1 MRWKNFRKS
10 KNIEDVRGQTSRSGG
25 FRMPRGLG
33 GGGFGGGSS
42 GSRRGLRLP
51 RGKGGKISIWGIILM
66 VGVAWLL
73 GINPLTLLSGGGGDI
88 LGGALGGSQTSQS
101 APASNSSSY
110 KSSADETEKKQFV
123 AAVLGS
129 TEDVWGTIFSQ
140 MGRTYAEP
148 KLQIFTNLTGS
159 SACGQQTS
167 AAGPFYCP
175 PDQKIFIDLAFF
187 NQMNREFAVNGEF
200 ARAYVIAHE
209 VGHHVQNLLGIS
221 SKVQQERSRVSRE
234 EGNKLSVKLELQAD
248 CFAGVWAKK
257 AEEQVGFLEPG
268 DVESAIK
275 AATAIGDDNLQKK
288 AQGYI
293 VPESFTHGT
302 SAQRVK
308 WFSAGL
314 REGDINS
321 CNTFN

>member
-1 MRWKNFRKS
+1 MRWKNFRRS
-10 KNIEDVRGQTSRSGG
+10 KNVEDVRGQTKRSG
-25 FRMPRGLG
+25 FRLPGGLGRRGGLG
-33 GGGFGGGSS
+33 GGG
-42 GSRRGLRLP
+42 RGMRLP
-51 RGKGGKISIWGIILM
+51 RGKSGKVSIWGIVIM

-73 GINPLTLLSGGGGDI
+73 GINPLTLLMGGGGGLGDV
-88 LGGALGGSQTSQS
+88 LGGATGGQTQTT
-101 APASNSSSY
+101 SNNANY
-110 KSSADETEKKQFV
+110 KSSADETQKKQFV
-123 AAVLGS
+123 EAVLGS
-129 TEDVWGTIFSQ
+129 TEDVWGGIFKQ

-148 KLQIFTNLTGS
+148 KLQVFTNLTGS
-159 SACGQQTS
+159 SACGQQSS

-187 NQMNREFAVNGEF
+187 NQMNQEFGVNGEF

-221 SKVQQERSRVSRE
+221 SKMQQDRSRMSKE
-234 EGNKLSVKLELQAD
+234 DGNKLSVKLELQAD

-257 AEEQVGFLEPG
+257 AEEQIGFLEPG
-268 DVESAIK
+268 DVESALK

-288 AQGYI
+288 SQGYI

-302 SAQRVK
+302 SEQRVR

-314 REGDINS
+314 RNGDVNQ

>member
-1 MRWKNFRKS
+1 MRWNNFKKS
-10 KNIEDVRGQTSRSGG
+10 KNIEDVRGQTSRSG
-25 FRMPRGLG
+25 FRLPSGLG
-33 GGGFGGGSS
+33 GGGTSNT
-42 GSRRGLRLP
+42 GSRRGIQLP
-51 RGKGGKISIWGIILM
+51 RGRGGKISIWGIVLM
-66 VGVAWLL
+66 LGIAWLL
-73 GINPLTLLSGGGGDI
+73 GINPLTLLMGGGD
-88 LGGALGGSQTSQS
+88 LTGGTTTQTQTS
-101 APASNSSSY
+101 NY
-110 KSSADETEKKQFV
+110 KSSAAETKKIQFV
-123 AAVLGS
+123 SAVLGS
-129 TEDVWGTIFSQ
+129 TEDVWGGIFNQ
-140 MGRTYAEP
+140 LGRTYVEP
-148 KLQIFTNLTGS
+148 KLQVFTNLTGA

-175 PDQKIFIDLAFF
+175 PDQKIFIDLGFF
-187 NQMNREFAVNGEF
+187 DQMNREFAVNGEF

-221 SKVQQERSRVSRE
+221 GKTQQQRSRLSRE
-234 EGNKLSVKLELQAD
+234 EGNELSVKLELQAD

-257 AEEQVGFLEPG
+257 AEEQIGFLEPG

-314 REGDINS
+314 ATGNINH
-321 CNTFN
+321 CDTFN

>member
-10 KNIEDVRGQTSRSGG
+10 KNIEDVRGQTKRSG
-25 FRMPRGLG
+25 FRLPRGLG
-33 GGGFGGGSS
+33 RSMGGST
-42 GSRRGLRLP
+42 GGRRGIQLP
-51 RGKGGKISIWGIILM
+51 RGKGGKISIWGIVLM
-66 VGVAWLL
+66 LGVAWLL
-73 GINPLTLLSGGGGDI
+73 GINPLTLLTGGGGGLGDV
-88 LGGALGGSQTSQS
+88 LGGATGSTTQTT
-101 APASNSSSY
+101 SNSSSY

-129 TEDVWGTIFSQ
+129 TEDIWGGIFNQ
-140 MGRTYAEP
+140 MGRTYVEP

-159 SACGQQTS
+159 SACGQQSS

-175 PDQKIFIDLAFF
+175 PDQKIFIDLGFF
-187 NQMNREFAVNGEF
+187 NQMNREFSVNGEF

-221 SKVQQERSRVSRE
+221 SKVQQQRSRASKE
-234 EGNKLSVKLELQAD
+234 AGNKLSVKLELQAD

-257 AEEQVGFLEPG
+257 AEEQIGFLEPG

-302 SAQRVK
+302 SEQRVR
-308 WFSAGL
+308 WFTNGL
-314 REGDINS
+314 RNGDVNQ
-321 CNTFN
+321 CNTFQ

>member
-1 MRWKNFRKS
+1 M
-10 KNIEDVRGQTSRSGG
+10 GG
-25 FRMPRGLG
+25 
-33 GGGFGGGSS
+33 
-42 GSRRGLRLP
+42 RRGLRLP
-51 RGKGGKISIWGIILM
+51 RGTGGKISIWGIILM
-66 VGVAWLL
+66 LGLAWLL
-73 GINPLTLLSGGGGDI
+73 GINPITLLIGGE
-88 LGGALGGSQTSQS
+88 LGGSLNTVPTSQS
-101 APASNSSSY
+101 SPYN
-110 KSSADETEKKQFV
+110 SSADETEKKQFV

-129 TEDVWGTIFSQ
+129 TEDVWGAIFRQ
-140 MGRTYAEP
+140 MGRNYAEP
-148 KLQIFTNLTGS
+148 RLQIFTNLTTA
-159 SACGQQTS
+159 SACGQQSS

-175 PDQKIFIDLAFF
+175 PDQKIFIDLGFF
-187 NQMNREFAVNGEF
+187 SQMDREFGVNGEF

-221 SKVQQERSRVSRE
+221 SKVQQQRSRLSKT
-234 EGNKLSVKLELQAD
+234 EGNKLSVNLELQAD

-257 AEEQVGFLEPG
+257 AEQQIGFLEPG

-314 REGDINS
+314 AAGDINR
-321 CNTFN
+321 CDTFN

>member
-1 MRWKNFRKS
+1 MRWKNFRRS
-10 KNIEDVRGQTSRSGG
+10 KNVEDVRGQTRRTG
-25 FRMPRGLG
+25 FRLPRGLG
-33 GGGFGGGSS
+33 RSTGGVGG
-42 GSRRGLRLP
+42 RRGIQLP
-51 RGKGGKISIWGIILM
+51 RGKGGKVSIWGIVIM
-66 VGVAWLL
+66 VGIAWLL
-73 GINPLTLLSGGGGDI
+73 GINPLTLLMGGGD
-88 LGGALGGSQTSQS
+88 LGGSLGGTSTSQTT
-101 APASNSSSY
+101 NTTY

-123 AAVLGS
+123 SAVLGS
-129 TEDVWGTIFSQ
+129 TEDVWGSIFRQ
-140 MGRTYAEP
+140 LGRTYVEP
-148 KLQIFTNLTGS
+148 KLQIFTDLTGS
-159 SACGQQTS
+159 SACGQQSS

-175 PDQKIFIDLAFF
+175 PDQKIFIDLGFF
-187 NQMNREFAVNGEF
+187 NQMNREFGVNGEF

-221 SKVQQERSRVSRE
+221 TKMQQERSRLSKE

-257 AEEQVGFLEPG
+257 AEEQIGFLEPG

-302 SAQRVK
+302 SAQRVQ

-314 REGDINS
+314 QNGDINR
-321 CNTFN
+321 CDTFN

>member
-1 MRWKNFRKS
+1 MRWKNFRRS
-10 KNIEDVRGQTSRSGG
+10 KNVEDVRGQTRRTG
-25 FRMPRGLG
+25 FRLPRGLG
-33 GGGFGGGSS
+33 RSRNTGG
-42 GSRRGLRLP
+42 RRGIQLP
-51 RGKGGKISIWGIILM
+51 RGKGGKISIWGIVIM
-66 VGVAWLL
+66 VGIAWLL
-73 GINPLTLLSGGGGDI
+73 GINPLTLLTGGGD
-88 LGGALGGSQTSQS
+88 LGGSLDGALGGGATQTTS
-101 APASNSSSY
+101 SNY
-110 KSSADETEKKQFV
+110 QSSADETEKKQFV
-123 AAVLGS
+123 SAVLGS
-129 TEDVWGTIFSQ
+129 TEDVWGGIFRQ
-140 MGRTYAEP
+140 LGRTYAEP
-148 KLQIFTNLTGS
+148 KLQIFTDLTGA
-159 SACGQQTS
+159 SACGQQSS

-175 PDQKIFIDLAFF
+175 PDQKIFIDLGFF
-187 NQMNREFAVNGEF
+187 NQMNREFGVNGEF

-221 SKVQQERSRVSRE
+221 GKVQQERSRVSRE
-234 EGNKLSVKLELQAD
+234 DGNKLSVKLELQAD

-257 AEEQVGFLEPG
+257 AEEQIGFLEPG

-314 REGDINS
+314 KNGDVS
-321 CNTFN
+321 RCDTFK

>member
-1 MRWKNFRKS
+1 MRWKNFRRS
-10 KNIEDVRGQTSRSGG
+10 KNVEDVRGQTRRTG
-25 FRMPRGLG
+25 FRLPRGLG
-33 GGGFGGGSS
+33 GRSSAGG
-42 GSRRGLRLP
+42 RRGIQLP
-51 RGKGGKISIWGIILM
+51 RGKGGKVSIWGIVIM
-66 VGVAWLL
+66 VGIAWLL
-73 GINPLTLLSGGGGDI
+73 GINPLTLLMGGGD
-88 LGGALGGSQTSQS
+88 LGGSLGGTSTSQTT
-101 APASNSSSY
+101 NTTY

-123 AAVLGS
+123 SAVLGS
-129 TEDVWGTIFSQ
+129 TEDVWGSIFRQ
-140 MGRTYAEP
+140 LGRTYVEP
-148 KLQIFTNLTGS
+148 KLQIFTDLTGS
-159 SACGQQTS
+159 SACGQQSS

-175 PDQKIFIDLAFF
+175 PDQKIFIDLGFF
-187 NQMNREFAVNGEF
+187 NQMNREFGVNGEF

-221 SKVQQERSRVSRE
+221 TKMQQERSRLSKE

-257 AEEQVGFLEPG
+257 AEEQIGFLEPG

-302 SAQRVK
+302 SAQRVQ

-314 REGDINS
+314 QNGDINR
-321 CNTFN
+321 CDTFN